1 MRFISGLKNLSKK
14 RILFIIVILFVVS
27 WFLFAF
33 GFDVFLNITFTR
45 YFLIFLGIL
54 AGFTFILFCT
64 SFFIPIDKMGIFI
77 IVVAA
82 VLTLPVMWVF
92 GGIIRL
98 FTVFCYI
105 ANIIITAFFAFKFCM
120 DTSIKVDDYLCDKK
134 SSRIF
139 TRIIEFV
146 IFFLLCW
153 WFASLSIR
161 FFVSFPT
168 LDVQNLARLIFNI
181 FLIGLVLLVIVLI
194 KLIFTKKFA
203 AYISFF
209 NLLTFFYVLYIII
222 DLWAAFIFADS
233 SGYDLLSF
241 FIDFL
246 LFMYIIGSIYE
257 RVEYIKEK
265 LKIFRADTIALFI
278 ILMKLIVQIIEI
290 LRELFPPTDIKPGL
304 ILEAQILWI
313 FFIIITLIV
322 GIYTI
327 FTHIEGK
334 SISK

>member
-14 RILFIIVILFVVS
+14 TILLIIVILFVVS
-27 WFLFAF
+27 WFLFVF
-33 GFDVFLNITFTR
+33 GFDVFSNITFSK
-45 YFLIFLGIL
+45 YFLIFLGFL
-54 AGFTFILFCT
+54 AGFTFILFII
-64 SFFIPIDKMGIFI
+64 SFFIPIGKMGII
-77 IVVAA
+77 VIVVSAA
-82 VLTLPVMWVF
+82 LTLPIMWIF
-92 GGIIRL
+92 GRIINL
-98 FTVFCYI
+98 FTIFCYI

-120 DTSIKVDDYLCDKK
+120 DTSTKVDSYFYEKK

-139 TRIIEFV
+139 TRIIQFV

-168 LDVQNLARLIFNI
+168 PGVQSLARIVFNI
-181 FLIGLVLLVIVLI
+181 FLIGLALLVIVLI
-194 KLIFTKKFA
+194 RLIFTKKFA

-209 NLLTFFYVLYIII
+209 NLLIFFYVLYIII
-222 DLWAAFIFADS
+222 DLWATFIFADT

-246 LFMYIIGSIYE
+246 LFIYIIGSIYD
-257 RVEYIKEK
+257 RVDYIKDK
-265 LKIFRADTIALFI
+265 LKIFRVDTIALFI

-290 LRELFPPTDIKPGL
+290 LRELLPPFDVIPGL
-304 ILEAQILWI
+304 ILQAQILWI
-313 FFIIITLIV
+313 FFIIFILIV

-327 FTHIEGK
+327 FKHKEGK
-334 SISK
+334 ISPK